1 MTTLETL
8 INAVVWL
15 HLAAPVLMLVY
26 WLGRGT
32 GPQEGPT
39 RKEKT

>member
-1 MTTLETL
+1 MNTLQAL

-15 HLAAPVLMLVY
+15 HLIAPVLMLVY

-32 GPQEGPT
+32 GTQEGG
-39 RKEKT
+39 E